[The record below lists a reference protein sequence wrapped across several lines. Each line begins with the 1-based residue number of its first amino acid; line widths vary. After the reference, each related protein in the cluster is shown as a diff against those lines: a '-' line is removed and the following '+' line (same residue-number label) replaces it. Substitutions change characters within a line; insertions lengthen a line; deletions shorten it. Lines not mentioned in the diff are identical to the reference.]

1 MIKLPHFRKKEHSN
15 SQKNKYAIK
24 GIFIVFF
31 ILFTS
36 IKTYAQQKN
45 FSYFKLCVTN
55 EKKEILLVKY
65 KGIWELAGKKYVDP
79 RTISEFTSFMAEEMG
94 VNFKELRLRGLFTFY
109 YNNATNPIL
118 FNYYSAQ
125 YESGKLRVP
134 PGCTDIA
141 WFSLDEA
148 LDIIPFDTM
157 RLILN
162 KMFEQES
169 YVWGASMRIHKE
181 ANSIINKVTM
191 EEDFYPL
198 SE

>member
-1 MIKLPHFRKKEHSN
+1 MISIIKPQHFKINQKSTSN
-15 SQKNKYAIK
+15 FVKCIP
-24 GIFIVFF
+24 IV
-31 ILFTS
+31 LFMVFVATKS
-36 IKTYAQQKN
+36 YAQQKN

-55 EKKEILLVKY
+55 EKNEILLVKY
-65 KGIWELAGKKYVDP
+65 NGIWELAGKKYVDT
-79 RTISEFTSFMAEEMG
+79 RSISEFTSFMAEEMG

-109 YNNATNPIL
+109 YNKATYPIL

-125 YESGKLRVP
+125 YDSGKLTVP

-141 WFSLDEA
+141 WFSLEKA
-148 LDIIPFDTM
+148 LEIIPFETM
-157 RLILN
+157 RLILD

-191 EEDFYPL
+191 EQDFYPL

>member
-1 MIKLPHFRKKEHSN
+1 MKSIINQEELRENQSRTKAFIKFISIVLLIVLCSN
-15 SQKNKYAIK
+15 K
-24 GIFIVFF
+24 GY
-31 ILFTS
+31 S
-36 IKTYAQQKN
+36 QQKN
-45 FSYFKLCVTN
+45 ISYFKLCVTN

-65 KGIWELAGKKYVDP
+65 KGIWELAGKKYVDT

-118 FNYYSAQ
+118 FNYYSAE
-125 YESGKLRVP
+125 YESGKLTVP

-141 WFSLDEA
+141 WFSLEEA
-148 LDIIPFDTM
+148 LKIIPFETM
-157 RLILN
+157 RLILD

-191 EEDFYPL
+191 EQDFYPL

>member
-1 MIKLPHFRKKEHSN
+1 MKSIINQEELRENQSRTKAFIKFISIVLLIVLCSN
-15 SQKNKYAIK
+15 K
-24 GIFIVFF
+24 GY
-31 ILFTS
+31 S
-36 IKTYAQQKN
+36 QQKN
-45 FSYFKLCVTN
+45 ISYFKLCVTN

-65 KGIWELAGKKYVDP
+65 KGIWELAGKKYVDT
-79 RTISEFTSFMAEEMG
+79 RSISEFTSFMAEEMG

-118 FNYYSAQ
+118 FNYYSAE
-125 YESGKLRVP
+125 YESGKLTVP

-141 WFSLDEA
+141 WFSLEEA
-148 LDIIPFDTM
+148 LKIIPFETM
-157 RLILN
+157 RLILD

-181 ANSIINKVTM
+181 ANSIVNKVTL
-191 EEDFYPL
+191 EQDFYPL

>member
-1 MIKLPHFRKKEHSN
+1 MKSIINQEELRENQSRTKAFIKLISIVLLIVLCSN
-15 SQKNKYAIK
+15 K
-24 GIFIVFF
+24 GY
-31 ILFTS
+31 S
-36 IKTYAQQKN
+36 QQKN
-45 FSYFKLCVTN
+45 ISYFKLCVTN

-65 KGIWELAGKKYVDP
+65 KGIWELAGKKYVDT

-118 FNYYSAQ
+118 FNYYSAE
-125 YESGKLRVP
+125 YESGKLTVP

-141 WFSLDEA
+141 WFSLEEA
-148 LDIIPFDTM
+148 LKIIPFETM
-157 RLILN
+157 RLILD

-191 EEDFYPL
+191 EQDFYPL